1 MISWFV
7 WWCKENCKNKNDLCD
22 GVRRIAK
29 MHVYKEGKL
38 KWFLDLCDGV
48 RRIAKMHVY
57 KEGKLKWF
65 LDLCDGVRRIAKIK
79 MICVMV

>member
-1 MISWFV
+1 
-7 WWCKENCKNKNDLCD
+7 
-22 GVRRIAK
+22 

-65 LDLCDGVRRIAKIK
+65 LDLCDDVRRIAKIK